1 VRHDLG
7 VQIGDVNIIRIDG
20 PAEAAAYRASFVG
33 AYQTVW
39 SEPPYNEEFYPY
51 EAEAVLQRQLQIPE
65 HITLL
70 AVRGISTVVGFGF
83 AVPLRYRQ
91 DVMQEM
97 AGLLPPMHTMYL
109 AELGVLRDW
118 RGKGLGGAMVDERL
132 RFVDGNKYS
141 HVLLRTSTST
151 GYALYESRGFEDIGV
166 YMEVRSRR
174 VNGGV
179 STDRRLFL
187 SKVL

>member
-1 VRHDLG
+1 MQSGEVT
-7 VQIGDVNIIRIDG
+7 IIRVESA
-20 PAEAAAYRASFVG
+20 AEVAPYRASFVG

-51 EAEAVLQRQLQIPE
+51 EAEAVLRRQLQTPG

-70 AVRGISTVVGFGF
+70 AVRGLSTVVGFGF
-83 AVPLRYRQ
+83 AVALRHRA
-91 DVMQEM
+91 DVLRELT
-97 AGLLPPMHTMYL
+97 GLLPTSHTMYL
-109 AELGVLRDW
+109 AELGILPAW
-118 RGKGLGGAMVDERL
+118 RGKGLGGTLVDERL
-132 RFVDGNKYS
+132 QLIDCKKYS

-151 GYALYESRGFEDIGV
+151 GYELYTERSFEDMGV

-174 VNGGV
+174 VDGSV

-187 SKVL
+187 SRVL

>member
-1 VRHDLG
+1 M
-7 VQIGDVNIIRIDG
+7 QYGDVTIIRVEG
-20 PAEAAAYRASFVG
+20 AAEVVPYRASFVG

-51 EAEAVLQRQLQIPE
+51 EAEAVLRHQLQSPG

-83 AVPLRYRQ
+83 AVPVRHRADVLR
-91 DVMQEM
+91 ELT
-97 AGLLPPMHTMYL
+97 GLLPTPHTMYL
-109 AELGVLRDW
+109 AELGVLPEY
-118 RGKGLGGAMVDERL
+118 RGHGLGGALVDERL
-132 RFVDGNKYS
+132 RLIDRKKYS
-141 HVLLRTSTST
+141 HALLRTITSI
-151 GYALYESRGFEDIGV
+151 GYALYTERGFEDMGV

-174 VNGGV
+174 VDGSV